1 MKVTVVIPTIER
13 VADLSALIGFLRSQ
27 ASPGVDLSFVVVQ
40 NGPVAREPHVDEIHP
55 PIERL
60 IRRSEYLGSE
70 GGFLTG
76 LQVAQQCERYLL
88 LDEDATLDPE
98 SFDRLLAA
106 CSAFPDAVISGSH
119 NGHGWWIG
127 QSALGIGSEP
137 VPITR
142 APWSGL
148 VLTPAARSIALSS
161 PSQYFFLWDDYSLCW
176 KLEHAGIQLIGVP
189 RAVIGNRIKSS
200 ESVTPWRA
208 YYRCRNELL
217 YRRDTGSGGMV
228 RALLMRARF
237 AAGAVRR
244 GNLAVGAAVYRGM
257 VDGLMDRRGMRMLP
271 GSAPE

>member
-1 MKVTVVIPTIER
+1 MPNGARQRRRIVDPVGERGLLVVKVAVVIPTIEP
-13 VADLSALIGFLRSQ
+13 VAALSGLVECLRSQ
-27 ASPGVDLSFVVVQ
+27 VSPGLDLSFVVVQ
-40 NGPVAREPHVDEIHP
+40 NGPVAHDPRAGEIALP
-55 PIERL
+55 VERL

-76 LQVAQQCERYLL
+76 LEVAEPCDRYLL

-106 CSAFPDAVISGSH
+106 CRTFPDAVISGNQ
-119 NGHGWWIG
+119 NGQGWWIG
-127 QSALGIGSEP
+127 QSASGIDTEP

-161 PSQYFFLWDDYSLCW
+161 PSRYFFLWDDYALCW
-176 KLEHAGIQLIGVP
+176 RLERAGIQLIGIP
-189 RAVIGNRIKSS
+189 SAVIGNRMKTS

-217 YRRDTGSGGMV
+217 YRRDVAAGGFV
-228 RALLMRARF
+228 RTLIMRTRF
-237 AAGAVRR
+237 AVGSVRR
-244 GNLAVGAAVYRGM
+244 GNFAVGAAV
-257 VDGLMDRRGMRMLP
+257 
-271 GSAPE
+271 